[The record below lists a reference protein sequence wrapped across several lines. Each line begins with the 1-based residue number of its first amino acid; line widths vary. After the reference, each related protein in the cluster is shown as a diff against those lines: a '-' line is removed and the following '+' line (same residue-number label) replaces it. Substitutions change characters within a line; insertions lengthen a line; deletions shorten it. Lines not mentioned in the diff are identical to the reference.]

1 MPHAR
6 PAQDLDGLDTSRL
19 DELREL
25 DPDDIS
31 YLRRAIGNFER
42 NSLAAPAELRDLVL
56 TQDPSRLRSSAHRL
70 LGSALNLGAGVAVAP
85 LRALEALGDRHT
97 TEGALELLPEVER
110 TLAQARAQLAAYLAL
125 HTNGTNGTS
134 GP

>member
-6 PAQDLDGLDTSRL
+6 AAQDIDGLDTARL

-25 DPDDIS
+25 DPGESS

-42 NSLAAPAELRDLVL
+42 NSLAAPAELRELAL
-56 TQDPSRLRSSAHRL
+56 AQNPAQLRSSAHRL
-70 LGSALNLGAGVAVAP
+70 LGSALNLGAGVAVPP

-97 TEGALELLPEVER
+97 TDGALELLPEVEA
-110 TLAQARAQLAAYLAL
+110 TLAQARAQLAAYLAR
-125 HTNGTNGTS
+125 HS
-134 GP
+134 DDGPAGG